1 MAQKRLVAPDT
12 PITSYPTPEVANIV
26 ITLDVDSRLPGYKV
40 LEYGTLYP
48 DQTRYPGAK
57 LVAQTPLED
66 DRFVRRVFATDRVNQ
81 DTYNY
86 AIRFSAG
93 EPDYPIYVRTY
104 VELRDTYAPLPD
116 NSPDPVIPGA
126 FLVDEEASPAEGELN
141 NLYLTV
147 TRIYETL
154 PGPWVPSSRYD
165 DDLGLVQIRR
175 RSVVN
180 SGQVASLTENT
191 RTTYEAR
198 EGAAGVYTELE
209 ESWSTELDGEGN
221 SQFPVKDRDIYDP
234 SRGAIQE
241 RRQLVST
248 TGSEAASLV
257 NNNGVITQISYEAYN
272 EFLSFKIVQ
281 TYNVNGPQLTG
292 FVTTNEGQLAT
303 VTTQRKGSDNYV
315 APQPTATKT
324 VEVDR
329 EDAESVVERVID
341 VPEVFAGEI
350 YRKTKEDTT
359 PTKFRAAVSE
369 STIEQNTAGQANSNI
384 TLGPGELVKTEQ
396 QVTEFVKRTS
406 TTSRAT
412 PTTSTLTEQI
422 LTNQGQLGTRT
433 LTLSSGAQ
441 VITPLSALIVDSNVE
456 ALGDGRTVKTVV
468 TVPVVFDSMTQSV
481 QRPDVIPEKFRS
493 NVGVLR
499 TEEIVPQ
506 TEVTTPTL
514 ELDEYLKT
522 EQRLT
527 DFTVQRTTVSRS
539 PTLNSLDG
547 KRLEENFGIQ
557 LPYTEYISDSIP
569 PGETIEGEGLGSGVN
584 LVRSYS
590 VGGLNQTLGGFN
602 VKIPTSIDLDLPPVL
617 KNVVVKWRKEKST
630 SVDERDVSGLKGSF
644 TSITQQDSG
653 SVSSTI
659 SIVPT
664 VDLELEQSWGKN
676 LPATVHLFFLKKE
689 NLTDAQIRSKT
700 GATAKWPVLKPKS
713 FTTTIYGK
721 SERKSLQAAVQRS
734 IQLHE
739 IGEGYGY
746 QPSTGSSEE
755 SSASLI
761 PVAVN
766 IPLCI
771 TESKPISESESDS
784 NSGLKITLKYVGFKG
799 ISPTG
804 FPYSFGDVNID
815 RPLSHT
821 LSVSANFTV
830 PATVPDKLPSRGTYV
845 ISSSSEPYKFGW
857 YFVRA
862 VTFDASQ
869 LA

>member
-12 PITSYPTPEVANIV
+12 PITSYPTPEVADIV
-26 ITLDVDSRLPGYKV
+26 ITVDVDSRLPGYKV

-81 DTYNY
+81 ETYNY
-86 AIRFSAG
+86 AIQYSAG

-104 VELRDTYAPLPD
+104 VEPRDTYVPLAD

-126 FLVDEEASPAEGELN
+126 FLVDEEAAPADGELN
-141 NLYLTV
+141 NLYLKV

-198 EGAAGVYTELE
+198 DGSTGVYTELE

-272 EFLSFKIVQ
+272 EFLSFEIVQ
-281 TYNVNGPQLTG
+281 TYSVNGPQLTG

-303 VTTQRKGSDNYV
+303 VTTQRKGSDSYV

-341 VPEVFAGEI
+341 IPEVFAGEI
-350 YRKTKEDTT
+350 YRKVKEDTT

-369 STIEQNTAGQANSNI
+369 STVEQNTAGQADSNI
-384 TLGPGELVKTEQ
+384 TLGPGEFVKTEQ
-396 QVTEFVKRTS
+396 QVTKFVKRTS
-406 TTSRAT
+406 TTSRAR

-468 TVPVVFDSMTQSV
+468 TVPVVFDNKTVSSSK
-481 QRPDVIPEKFRS
+481 PDVLPERFRASVPTETTQETIEQTSVVIPSLDSNDLEK
-493 NVGVLR
+493 
-499 TEEIVPQ
+499 TEERVS
-506 TEVTTPTL
+506 E
-514 ELDEYLKT
+514 
-522 EQRLT
+522 
-527 DFTVQRTTVSRS
+527 FTVRKSTTSRNVEEI
-539 PTLNSLDG
+539 PDLDG
-547 KRLEENFGIQ
+547 IDYEESFDVQI
-557 LPYTEYISDSIP
+557 PYTERISTTKP
-569 PGETIEGEGLGSGVN
+569 TGSAEAVPLDDTRY
-584 LVRSYS
+584 LVREYDADNIESYLSDFLQTYPTTISMDLPRVLES
-590 VGGLNQTLGGFN
+590 VTIDWDEKESEGSYVNEPDTAGVFYSFSSEDKGEASTLSSATPLVGLNF
-602 VKIPTSIDLDLPPVL
+602 K
-617 KNVVVKWRKEKST
+617 
-630 SVDERDVSGLKGSF
+630 DVWSRN
-644 TSITQQDSG
+644 
-653 SVSSTI
+653 I
-659 SIVPT
+659 S
-664 VDLELEQSWGKN
+664 
-676 LPATVHLFFLKKE
+676 ATVFIFFLKNPVTE
-689 NLTDAQIRSKT
+689 SAILSKT
-700 GATAKWPVLKPKS
+700 GSSKWPTFKPKS
-713 FTTTIYGK
+713 HIITGK
-721 SERKSLQAAVQRS
+721 GVELRASVSVKSSIS
-734 IQLHE
+734 IQQPKPAE
-739 IGEGYGY
+739 FSGY
-746 QPSTGSSEE
+746 SDSSKQKDY
-755 SSASLI
+755 ARTI
-761 PVAVN
+761 TPVIVN
-766 IPLCI
+766 IPTCLH
-771 TESKPISESESDS
+771 ESILIAGNKTVTATVSATASTAGVDGSFGPLNTSETATVTDTAYISGSLAATSPPDIPKSGKYLIDS
-784 NSGLKITLKYVGFKG
+784 NVDFFKYGFS
-799 ISPTG
+799 I
-804 FPYSFGDVNID
+804 V
-815 RPLSHT
+815 R
-821 LSVSANFTV
+821 
-830 PATVPDKLPSRGTYV
+830 ATV
-845 ISSSSEPYKFGW
+845 I
-857 YFVRA
+857 
-862 VTFDASQ
+862 DASVF
-869 LA
+869 A

>member
-104 VELRDTYAPLPD
+104 VEPRDTYVPLAD

-198 EGAAGVYTELE
+198 DGSTGVYTELE
-209 ESWSTELDGEGN
+209 ESWSTELDGNGN
-221 SQFPVKDRDIYDP
+221 SQFPVKDRDFYDA
-234 SRGAIQE
+234 SRGPIQE

-248 TGSEAASLV
+248 TGTEVASLS

-272 EFLSFKIVQ
+272 EFLSVKIVQ
-281 TYNVNGPQLTG
+281 TYSVNGPQLTG
-292 FVTTNEGQLAT
+292 FVTDNEGQLAT

-341 VPEVFAGEI
+341 VPGVFAAEI
-350 YRKTKEDTT
+350 YRKTKEDLT
-359 PTKFRAAVSE
+359 PAKFKARVLE
-369 STIEQNTAGQANSNI
+369 STTEQNTAGTAASNF
-384 TLGPGELVKTEQ
+384 TLDTNEFVKTEQ
-396 QVTEFVKRTS
+396 QVTKFVKRTS
-406 TTSRAT
+406 TTSRTT
-412 PTTSTLTEQI
+412 PTTTSFVEQV

-433 LTLSSGAQ
+433 ITLSSGAQ

-456 ALGDGRTVKTVV
+456 ELGDGRTVKTTI
-468 TVPVVFDSMTQSV
+468 TVPGVFDSLTKSV

-493 NVGVLR
+493 NIGIVR
-499 TEEIVPQ
+499 TEQILEENTV
-506 TEVTTPTL
+506 VTPILKTG
-514 ELDEYLKT
+514 EYLKT
-522 EQRLT
+522 VQRLT
-527 DFTVQRTTVSRS
+527 EFTVQDTTVSREE
-539 PTLNSLDG
+539 TYNSLSG
-547 KRLEENFGIQ
+547 SRLEENFGLQ
-557 LPYTEYISDSIP
+557 LPYTEYISTSIP
-569 PGETIEGEGLGSGVN
+569 AGASTEGEGLGEGVS
-584 LVRSYS
+584 LVRTYS
-590 VGGLNQTLGGFN
+590 TTDLDTVLGSFSAQ
-602 VKIPTSIDLDLPPVL
+602 IPTSIDLDLPPVL
-617 KNVVVKWRKEKST
+617 KNINVTWKKEKST
-630 SVDERDVSGLKGSF
+630 SSDARDTTGGEGTFLN
-644 TSITQQDSG
+644 ITQQDSG
-653 SVSSTI
+653 TVSSTI
-659 SIVPT
+659 SLIPT
-664 VDLELEQSWGKN
+664 VDIELENIWGKN

-689 NLTDAQIRSKT
+689 ELTKAKIVSKT
-700 GATAKWPVLKPKS
+700 GASADWPILKPKS

-721 SERKSLQAAVQRS
+721 SERKSLQASIQRS
-734 IQLHE
+734 LTLHE
-739 IGEGYGY
+739 TGVGYGY
-746 QPSTGSSEE
+746 LPSNGTSEE

-761 PVAVN
+761 PVSVN
-766 IPLCI
+766 VPLCL
-771 TESKPISESESDS
+771 TEGKSINISDFADNKDLEIALTYEAL
-784 NSGLKITLKYVGFKG
+784 GGT
-799 ISPTG
+799 SPTG
-804 FPYSFGDVNID
+804 FAFNFAKVEIKPKLTHRLDA
-815 RPLSHT
+815 
-821 LSVSANFTV
+821 SAIFTV
-830 PATVPDKLPSRGTYV
+830 PATSPDKLPDTGIYV

-862 VTFDASQ
+862 VTFDAAN
-869 LA
+869 LK

>member
-12 PITSYPTPEVANIV
+12 PITSYPTPEVADIV
-26 ITLDVDSRLPGYKV
+26 ITVDVDSRLPGYKV

-81 DTYNY
+81 EAYNY
-86 AIRFSAG
+86 AIQFSAG

-104 VELRDTYAPLPD
+104 VEPRDTYVPLAD

-126 FLVDEEASPAEGELN
+126 FLVDEEAAPADGELN
-141 NLYLTV
+141 NLYLKV

-198 EGAAGVYTELE
+198 DGSTGVYTELE
-209 ESWSTELDGEGN
+209 ESWSTELDGDGN

-272 EFLSFKIVQ
+272 EFLSFEIVQ
-281 TYNVNGPQLTG
+281 TYSVNGPQLTG
-292 FVTTNEGQLAT
+292 FVTDNEGQLAT

-315 APQPTATKT
+315 APLPTATKT
-324 VEVDR
+324 VEVNR
-329 EDAESVVERVID
+329 EDAESVIERVVDI
-341 VPEVFAGEI
+341 PGVFAGEI
-350 YRKTKEDTT
+350 YRKVKEDTT

-369 STIEQNTAGQANSNI
+369 STVEQNTAGQATSNI

-396 QVTEFVKRTS
+396 QVTKFVKRTS

-412 PTTSTLTEQI
+412 PTTSTLTEEI

-433 LTLSSGAQ
+433 ITLSSQAQ

-468 TVPVVFDSMTQSV
+468 TVPVVFDSLTKSV

-493 NVGVLR
+493 NIGVVR
-499 TEEIVPQ
+499 TEEILPQ
-506 TEVTTPTL
+506 TTVDPSL
-514 ELDEYLKT
+514 EANEYLKT

-527 DFTVQRTTVSRS
+527 EFTVQRTTVER
-539 PTLNSLDG
+539 PEKYNSLDG

-557 LPYTEYISDSIP
+557 LPYTEYISASIP

-590 VGGLNQTLGGFN
+590 VDGLDQTLGGFN

-617 KNVVVKWRKEKST
+617 KDIKLEWKKEKST
-630 SVDERDVSGLKGSF
+630 SVDQKDVSGLQGSF
-644 TSITQQDSG
+644 TSITQQDNG

-664 VDLELEQSWGKN
+664 VDIELEQSWGKN

-771 TESKPISESESDS
+771 TKKQTIDKTEKDSSE
-784 NSGLKITLKYVGFKG
+784 NLNIKLNYVGFSG
-799 ISPTG
+799 TSPTG
-804 FPYSFGDVNID
+804 FSYTFGDVNID
-815 RPLSHT
+815 KPLTHT
-821 LSVSANFTV
+821 LNVSANFTV
-830 PATVPDKLPSRGTYV
+830 PATVPDKLPSTGTYV

-862 VTFDASQ
+862 VTFDASN